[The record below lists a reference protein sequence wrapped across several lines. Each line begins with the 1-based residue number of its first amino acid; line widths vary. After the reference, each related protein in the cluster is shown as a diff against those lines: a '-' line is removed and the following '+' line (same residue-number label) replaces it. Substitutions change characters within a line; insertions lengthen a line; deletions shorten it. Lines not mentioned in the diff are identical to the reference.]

1 MNVTVKKLGELKR
14 LEKNVRRHNDKQIGE
29 YMRSLNM
36 FGQLR
41 PMVVDENGTILVGNG
56 MFEAMTRLGWQE
68 ADCYV
73 VEGLSEKRK
82 IKLMLADNRVYELG
96 MTDMDAF
103 DELIRELGDDI
114 DVPGWDE
121 DLLQTITS
129 SMAEATAMVES
140 YGTFTEDEIS
150 SMNQRQRED
159 HAALVPQEGTD
170 SPLQRPAGAM
180 DGAGQV
186 SDRAAIETPTGALR
200 AAEGHT
206 IICPHCGE
214 RILLTPDMIGGV

>member
-1 MNVTVKKLGELKR
+1 MNVTVKKLTDLHKI
-14 LEKNVRRHNDKQIGE
+14 EKNVRRHNDKQIGE
-29 YMRSLNM
+29 YIRSLNM

-41 PMVVDENGTILVGNG
+41 PMVVDETGTILVGNG
-56 MFEAMTRLGWQE
+56 MFEAMTRIGCKE

-82 IKLMLADNRVYELG
+82 IKLMMADNRVYELG

-103 DELIRELGDDI
+103 DELVRELGDDI

-129 SMAEATAMVES
+129 SMAEADAMVES
-140 YGTFTEDEIS
+140 YGTFDDGEVAG
-150 SMNQRQRED
+150 MNQRTRED
-159 HAALVPQEGTD
+159 HAALAGQEPPD
-170 SPLQRPAGAM
+170 SPLQRPSGNL
-180 DGAGQV
+180 DNAGQV
-186 SDRAAIETPTGALR
+186 SDRAEAQTPSGGTEAPTAR
-200 AAEGHT
+200 I

-214 RILLTPDMIGGV
+214 HINLDEIGGA